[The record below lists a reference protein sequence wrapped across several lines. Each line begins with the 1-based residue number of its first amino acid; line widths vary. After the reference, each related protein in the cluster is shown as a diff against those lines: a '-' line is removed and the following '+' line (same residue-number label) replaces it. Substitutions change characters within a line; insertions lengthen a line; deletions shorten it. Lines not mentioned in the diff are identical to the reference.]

1 MGWSRERV
9 LGCPVS
15 VPWGV
20 WFEPTQ
26 PVRRLVELA
35 RLGESLGAEAC
46 FVADEGTERDVYVAL
61 TAIVEATGLKV
72 APAITNPFSRHPV
85 ATAAAIATLA
95 ELAPGRVM
103 HGLGVGGSRVLQPL
117 GMDPERP
124 FTALRETF
132 ELNRRL
138 LAGETVGEASLP
150 WFHPDEPMPIAVAG
164 RGPRVQRLAA
174 EHSDCVILSAA
185 PPNDLPAASRRIRS
199 AGSARIAWSA
209 YLAYDDTERR
219 RVLSHFSYMAVD
231 APAEVRKADG
241 LDDDTTAEVRRLM
254 LAGNMHDAARL
265 LPDTLVDRYGLA
277 GTPVAISARIGE
289 LRDCFDIFMLPM
301 NDEAAAADHIRRSAA
316 IFDNA

>member
-1 MGWSRERV
+1 M
-9 LGCPVS
+9 S
-15 VPWGV
+15 VRWGV

-26 PVRRLVELA
+26 PVQRLVELA
-35 RLGESLGAEAC
+35 RLAESLGAESC

-61 TAIVEATGLKV
+61 TAIVGATGLSV

-103 HGLGVGGSRVLQPL
+103 HGLGVGGSRVLKPL

-124 FTALRETF
+124 YTALRDAF

-150 WFHPDEPMPIAVAG
+150 WFRPDRPTPIAVAG

-185 PPNDLPAASRRIRS
+185 PPAELPAVAERIRTS
-199 AGSARIAWSA
+199 GSARIAWSA
-209 YLAYDDTERR
+209 YLAYNETERH
-219 RVLSHFSYMAVD
+219 RVLPHFSYMAVD
-231 APAEVRKADG
+231 APPDVRTADG
-241 LDDDTTAEVRRLM
+241 LDDATTDEVRRLM
-254 LAGNMHDAARL
+254 LAGRMDEAAEL
-265 LPDTLVDRYGLA
+265 LPDALVDRYGLA
-277 GTPVAISARIGE
+277 GTPAGISARITE
-289 LRDCFDIFMLPM
+289 LSGCFDIFMLPM
-301 NDEAAAADHIRRSAA
+301 NDEATAADHIHQSAE
-316 IFDNA
+316 ILNAA

>member
-1 MGWSRERV
+1 M
-9 LGCPVS
+9 S
-15 VPWGV
+15 VRWGV

-26 PVRRLVELA
+26 PVQRLVELA
-35 RLGESLGAEAC
+35 RLAESLGAESC

-61 TAIVEATGLKV
+61 TAIVGATGLSV

-103 HGLGVGGSRVLQPL
+103 HGLGVGGSRVLKPL

-124 FTALRETF
+124 YTALRDTF

-150 WFHPDEPMPIAVAG
+150 WFRPDRPMPIAVAG

-185 PPNDLPAASRRIRS
+185 PPAELPAAAERIRTS
-199 AGSARIAWSA
+199 GSARIAWSA
-209 YLAYDDTERR
+209 YLAYNETERR
-219 RVLSHFSYMAVD
+219 RVLPHFSYMAVD
-231 APAEVRKADG
+231 APPDVRTADG
-241 LDDDTTAEVRRLM
+241 LDDATTDEIRRLM
-254 LAGNMHDAARL
+254 LAGRMDEAAEL
-265 LPDTLVDRYGLA
+265 LPDALVDRYGLA
-277 GTPVAISARIGE
+277 GTPAGISARITE
-289 LRDCFDIFMLPM
+289 LSGCFDIFMLPM
-301 NDEAAAADHIRRSAA
+301 NDEATAADHIHQSAE
-316 IFDNA
+316 ILNAA

>member
-1 MGWSRERV
+1 M
-9 LGCPVS
+9 S

-26 PVRRLVELA
+26 PVQRLVELA
-35 RLGESLGAEAC
+35 RLAESLGAEAC

-61 TAIVEATGLKV
+61 TAIVGATGLSV

-124 FTALRETF
+124 YTALRETF

-150 WFHPDEPMPIAVAG
+150 WFRPDQPMPIAVAG

-185 PPNDLPAASRRIRS
+185 PPAELSAAAERIRAS
-199 AGSARIAWSA
+199 GSARIAWSA
-209 YLAYDDTERR
+209 YLAYNDVERC
-219 RVLSHFSYMAVD
+219 RVLPHFSYMAVD
-231 APAEVRKADG
+231 APAEVRAADG
-241 LDDDTTAEVRRLM
+241 LDEATTDEVRRLM
-254 LAGNMHDAARL
+254 LAGRMDEAADL
-265 LPDTLVDRYGLA
+265 LPDALVDRYGLA
-277 GTPVAISARIGE
+277 GTPEGISARIAE
-289 LRDCFDIFMLPM
+289 LSGCFDIFMLPM
-301 NDEAAAADHIRRSAA
+301 NDEATAADHIQQSAA
-316 IFDNA
+316 IFTAA